1 MNLFHK
7 CFHFILYPQLH
18 RKKYR
23 FPVNLDFL
31 PILSIGNCT
40 LSCHLNAFTH
50 KCFHHTLTLAPPL
63 KKYRFLV
70 NLVFLPI
77 LIMGN
82 CTLSCHS
89 IAFTLMLSHVFYT
102 QWFPHPTSY
111 SFIHELLIG
120 FLFRY
125 IYLLHNI
132 TFMTLHLSMSLTSCY
147 SINFILFTI
156 YALSHSQ
163 PSRM

>member
-1 MNLFHK
+1 MIF
-7 CFHFILYPQLH
+7 YQ
-18 RKKYR
+18 
-23 FPVNLDFL
+23 
-31 PILSIGNCT
+31 ILSIGNCT
-40 LSCHLNAFTH
+40 LSCHVNAFTH
-50 KCFHHTLTLAPPL
+50 KCFHHTLTLAPLL

-147 SINFILFTI
+147 SINFIYLWFMQHHTRNLPGCDVPLFQLFIPIFNTPI
-156 YALSHSQ
+156 SE
-163 PSRM
+163 